1 MKIIYR
7 QQFKTM
13 ALTVEFDSK
22 ESLITAQEV
31 IDSTPVANTSY
42 PDMRS
47 HFIAMKE
54 EKLFRKCF
62 GWDFYLALMAD
73 KVSYKLSGGD
83 ETYTNFRENVNYT
96 AGVFVLHEGR
106 MYEVTKVTTG
116 TQRPSLEVQNEY
128 FKLAPKF
135 FASEYNYIWQRYL
148 KGIIAFSITESSLFY
163 RAIQDTAK
171 GLVKKFD
178 EGQTQNANI
187 REVYAL
193 KSEYAGD
200 IGDMI
205 KNMED
210 FILDNKDLTVFANYS
225 AVLKPCTTGCENR
238 RRHYGFNT
246 NQSNRSYYDY

>member
-1 MKIIYR
+1 
-7 QQFKTM
+7 M
-13 ALTVEFDSK
+13 ALTVDFGAKD
-22 ESLITAQEV
+22 SLITSQEV
-31 IDSTPVANTSY
+31 IDNTPVSGSSV
-42 PDMRS
+42 PSMRT

-62 GWDFYLALMAD
+62 GWEFYLALMAD

-83 ETYTNFRENVNYT
+83 ETYTAFREGVNYSV
-96 AGVFVLHEGR
+96 GDFLLHEGR
-106 MYEVTKVTTG
+106 LYEVTKVTTG

-135 FASEYNYIWQRYL
+135 HSPEYNYLWERYL
-148 KGIIAFSITESSLFY
+148 KGIIAFSITESSLLY

-171 GLVKKFD
+171 GLVKKYD

-193 KSEYAGD
+193 KSDYAGD
-200 IGDMI
+200 IGDLI
-205 KNMED
+205 RNMED
-210 FILDNKDLTVFANYS
+210 FILENKDLDVFSKYKAI
-225 AVLKPCTTGCENR
+225 AAPCESGCQSR

-246 NQSNRSYYDY
+246 N

>member
-1 MKIIYR
+1 M
-7 QQFKTM
+7 
-13 ALTVEFDSK
+13 TVDFNSRD
-22 ESLITAQEV
+22 SLITAQEV
-31 IDSTPVANTSY
+31 IDNTPVANTSY
-42 PDMRS
+42 PDMRG

-62 GWDFYLALMAD
+62 GWDFYIDLMAD
-73 KVSYKLSGGD
+73 RVSYKLAGGD
-83 ETYTNFRENVNYT
+83 ETYTNFREGVNY
-96 AGVFVLHEGR
+96 AVGAFVLHEGR
-106 MYEVTKVTTG
+106 LYEVTKVTTG

-135 FASEYNYIWQRYL
+135 ATAEYNYIWERYL
-148 KGIIAFSITESSLFY
+148 KGIIAFSITESSLLY

-178 EGQTQNANI
+178 EGSTQNANI

-193 KSEYAGD
+193 KSDYAGD

-205 KNMED
+205 RNMED
-210 FILDNKDLTVFANYS
+210 FIVENDDLTVFANYK
-225 AVLKPCTTGCENR
+225 AILKPCKTGCDSR

-246 NQSNRSYYDY
+246 NKTTGSYYDYWQEYSG